1 MQSRPTA
8 KRSSARRA
16 DDLERRRL
24 AVLYDTTRRLA
35 AVQDIRQILDL
46 IVNSAKTLLS
56 VEGAGLRLRDGD
68 ELVVSARTESA
79 AAIMARPRIAVGESL
94 SGAVVMSGEPIVVA
108 DLAEDTRYD
117 ARHKQAAIELGF
129 HAFLGVPLRTEGR
142 IIGVLNVYTKQRRRF
157 SADEIALLSS
167 FADQA
172 SLAIERDRL
181 FQDAREHAAR
191 AQALARLNQAVS
203 SSLDVGHV
211 LHAIARAAAEL
222 MAAPLVSF
230 WVADEA
236 RRQLELRAVSDDRF
250 EADYPVRTLP
260 FDCSIAGW
268 VAARERALDVPDI
281 SADLHVAGSDWFQAR
296 GFTSAYGTPIMS
308 QHELLGVLVLF
319 GSKPFRVADAD
330 RELLDAFVTQAGVAI
345 RNARLYDEVRIA
357 KDGLARRSTQLDLL
371 NQMGGLLQA
380 CVSEDEAYAVVG
392 QFLSQ
397 FFADA
402 SGGVFVTS
410 ASRNVV
416 EARATFGAM
425 PSPEAAVFKPDECWA
440 LRRGRMHVVDTTTK
454 GLQCSHV
461 PHPAPGSYV
470 CLPLIAQGDSLG
482 VLYVGTSIAHAWP
495 ESQQRLVATVADQVG
510 LTVANLKLRETLRRQ
525 SIRDPLTGLFN
536 RRYLEE
542 TLERELRRTERSGG
556 TLGLIML
563 DLDHFKQFNDSF
575 GHDVADTVLREFS
588 ALLQSSVR
596 ASDIVCRYGGEEFL
610 LVMPDASA
618 ETTFR
623 LADQLRA
630 AAKQLTVS
638 HRGQIV
644 GSVTVSAGVAVFP
657 THAATAEA
665 LIHRADAALYHA
677 KSQGR
682 DQVTIS
688 A

>member
-1 MQSRPTA
+1 MKSR
-8 KRSSARRA
+8 RSSAHEA

-24 AVLYDTTRRLA
+24 TVLYDTMRRLA
-35 AVQDIRQILDL
+35 AVQESRQILDL
-46 IVNSAKTLLS
+46 IVNSATTLLS

-68 ELVVSARTESA
+68 ELVVSARTESVA
-79 AAIMARPRIAVGESL
+79 TIMARPRIAVSESL

-108 DLAEDTRYD
+108 DLAVDTRHD
-117 ARHKQAAIELGF
+117 PRHKQAVIEGGF
-129 HAFLGVPLRTEGR
+129 HGFLGVPLRTDER
-142 IIGVLNVYTKQRRRF
+142 IIGVLNVFTKQRRLF

-181 FQDAREHAAR
+181 FRDAREQATR
-191 AQALARLNQAVS
+191 AQALARLNQVVS

-236 RRQLELRAVSDDRF
+236 RRHLDLRALSDDRL
-250 EADYPVRTLP
+250 EADYPVRSLP
-260 FDCSIAGW
+260 FDYSIAGW
-268 VAARERALDVPDI
+268 VATHERALDVPDV
-281 SADLHVAGSDWFQAR
+281 SSDLIVAGKDWFQSH

-308 QHELLGVLVLF
+308 QNNLLGVIVLF
-319 GSKPFRVADAD
+319 GSKPFRVTDTD
-330 RELLDAFVTQAGVAI
+330 RELLDAFVTQAAVAI
-345 RNARLYDEVRIA
+345 RNARLYDEARIA
-357 KDGLARRSTQLDLL
+357 EDRLARRSTQLDLL

-380 CVSEDEAYAVVG
+380 CVSENEAYAVVE

-397 FFADA
+397 FFPEA

-410 ASRNVV
+410 ASRNTV
-416 EARATFGAM
+416 EARATFGPM
-425 PSPEAAVFKPDECWA
+425 PSPEATVFKPDECWA
-440 LRRGRMHVVDTTTK
+440 LRRGRMHVVDTTMK

-461 PHPAPGSYV
+461 PHPPPGSYV

-482 VLYVGTSIAHAWP
+482 VLYIGAGIGHAWS
-495 ESQQRLVATVADQVG
+495 ESQQRLATTVADHVG
-510 LTVANLKLRETLRRQ
+510 LAVANLKLRETLRRQ

-542 TLERELRRTERSGG
+542 TIERELLRAERSGG
-556 TLGLIML
+556 TLGVIML
-563 DLDHFKQFNDSF
+563 DLDHFKRFNDSF

-610 LVMPDASA
+610 LVMPDTSA
-618 ETTFR
+618 EITFE
-623 LADQLRA
+623 LAHQLRA
-630 AAKQLTVS
+630 AVKQLTVS
-638 HRGQIV
+638 HRGQVV
-644 GSVTVSAGVAVFP
+644 GSVTVSGGVAVFP
-657 THAATAEA
+657 THGATAEA
-665 LIHRADAALYHA
+665 LIHSADAALYRA
-677 KSQGR
+677 KAQGR
-682 DQVTIS
+682 DQITMSV
-688 A
+688 